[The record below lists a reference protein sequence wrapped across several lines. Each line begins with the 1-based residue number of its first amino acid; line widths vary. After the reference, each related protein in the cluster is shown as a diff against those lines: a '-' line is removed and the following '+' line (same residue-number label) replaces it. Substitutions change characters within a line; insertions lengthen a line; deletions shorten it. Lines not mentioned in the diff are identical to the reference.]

1 MENIEQLKADNAKL
15 TERLNNAAK
24 FFREQKDQIEKLN
37 NTINSKDQAYKVLQ
51 DTYNEVFAENEQL
64 KNELES
70 ISNSQSTMK
79 VVNDETQANYEV
91 KYNELYEQLKD
102 KDVEINNYKDA
113 LDSCTTQLHDY
124 EQMTNNLQNDNNIKE
139 TQIKELSIS
148 KEEIQFNL
156 NEQKK
161 NNESLVK
168 MINDYKEAIQEN
180 ELKYQDLKTK
190 NENLTKELSNKD
202 EQIQTIKNTLSQ
214 NKENLN
220 KQLNEYELKL
230 QSTENNL
237 LEEKKKNSEIVETL
251 NNEISLQSQEL
262 TQYKLKNQKY
272 EEFLK
277 MIFDLSDSFRNN
289 GNDVLQNNT
298 KLTELPKMEINNQP
312 KNISNSTGNQFMSD
326 AVGLN
331 I

>member
-15 TERLNNAAK
+15 NERLNNAAK

-230 QSTENNL
+230 QSTKNNL
-237 LEEKKKNSEIVETL
+237 LEEKKKN
-251 NNEISLQSQEL
+251 N
-262 TQYKLKNQKY
+262 
-272 EEFLK
+272 
-277 MIFDLSDSFRNN
+277 
-289 GNDVLQNNT
+289 
-298 KLTELPKMEINNQP
+298 
-312 KNISNSTGNQFMSD
+312 
-326 AVGLN
+326 
-331 I
+331 